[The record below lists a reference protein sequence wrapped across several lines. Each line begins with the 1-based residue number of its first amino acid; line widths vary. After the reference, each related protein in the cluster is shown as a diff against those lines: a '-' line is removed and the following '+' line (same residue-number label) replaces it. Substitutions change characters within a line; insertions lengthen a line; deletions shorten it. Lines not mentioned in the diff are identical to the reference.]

1 MYCSYGL
8 KLLQVSPSQNFPW
21 SSYAPPFTV
30 ELQRIIQEGISQCL
44 SAGLIL
50 KELQRYT
57 LQDNEFYHRY
67 CLLVCALGSLC
78 FPFFS
83 T

>member
-8 KLLQVSPSQNFPW
+8 KFIQVSPSENFPK
-21 SSYAPPFTV
+21 SSHTSFLV
-30 ELQRIIQEGISQCL
+30 ELQKTIQEAISQHL
-44 SAGLIL
+44 SAGLMH
-50 KELQRYT
+50 KELQRYA
-57 LQDNEFYHRY
+57 LQDNEFYQRN
-67 CLLVCALGSLC
+67 CLVVCALGSIC